1 MLNNIKINLI
11 FTTDLNQPNQNFEK
25 IWRVVA
31 TIYTMN
37 GEIKIPV
44 QCGFTDY
51 ESKNPTNLWETL
63 LYKQKQ
69 LNE

>member
-1 MLNNIKINLI
+1 
-11 FTTDLNQPNQNFEK
+11 
-25 IWRVVA
+25 
-31 TIYTMN
+31 MN